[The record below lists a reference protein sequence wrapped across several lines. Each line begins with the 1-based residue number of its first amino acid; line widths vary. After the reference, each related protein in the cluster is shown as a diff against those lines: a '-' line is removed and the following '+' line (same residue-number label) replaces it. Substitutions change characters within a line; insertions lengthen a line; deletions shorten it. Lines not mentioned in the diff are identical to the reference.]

1 MDDRRRLRTLGQA
14 CTAFRRPCTH
24 SMNVVSCGSG
34 LHTADLWCSFPHLQQ
49 YVALRRG
56 ENVSGW
62 PSRGSEH
69 RFAFSAPA
77 KRFAD
82 GSGHPGLANT

>member
-1 MDDRRRLRTLGQA
+1 MGDRRRLRTLGQA

-49 YVALRRG
+49 YVALRCASDQS
-56 ENVSGW
+56 VSGVCSDW
-62 PSRGSEH
+62 GQSDSYIV
-69 RFAFSAPA
+69 SAA
-77 KRFAD
+77 
-82 GSGHPGLANT
+82 